1 VIADN
6 GRRGCAGTD
15 VGPIID
21 DMTTP
26 TPLPAET
33 TAGAPA
39 SKAPS
44 LMHRLSIRFGSMS
57 RPLAGTR
64 WFSFWAV
71 LGHQGRTSG
80 TPYETPIVALRRSGA
95 YLIPMPFG
103 DSTQWAKNVL
113 AARGGRIRQGGRT
126 VAIDRPEVLPLDV
139 AGAEL
144 PAIIR
149 FLSRRFGIRQYMRVR
164 RVEAV

>member
-1 VIADN
+1 M
-6 GRRGCAGTD
+6 RWTD
-15 VGPIID
+15 DRPIID
-21 DMTTP
+21 GMTTP
-26 TPLPAET
+26 TPLPAD
-33 TAGAPA
+33 AAARPA
-39 SKAPS
+39 SPKAPS

-64 WFSFWAV
+64 WFAFWAV

-80 TPYETPIVALRRSGA
+80 TPYETPIVALRRKDA

-103 DSTQWAKNVL
+103 ESTQWAKNILV
-113 AARGGRIRQGGRT
+113 ADGGRIRQAGRT
-126 VAIDRPEVLPLDV
+126 VAIDHPEVIPLKV
-139 AGAEL
+139 ADAEL

-164 RVEAV
+164 RVVAA

>member
-1 VIADN
+1 M
-6 GRRGCAGTD
+6 RGTD
-15 VGPIID
+15 DRPIID
-21 DMTTP
+21 GMTTP
-26 TPLPAET
+26 TPLPAD
-33 TAGAPA
+33 AAASAAASPA
-39 SKAPS
+39 AAKAPS
-44 LMHRLSIRFGSMS
+44 LVHRLSIRFGSMS

-103 DSTQWAKNVL
+103 DSTQWAKNVQ
-113 AARGGRIRQGGRT
+113 AAGGGRIRQGGRT
-126 VAIDRPEVLPLDV
+126 VAIDRPEVIPLEV
-139 AGAEL
+139 ADAEL

-164 RVEAV
+164 RVETA